1 MLLLLDVF
9 ANSGL
14 TPPGELSPSL
24 AALELNGSDMLA
36 ADMAKTPN
44 INLLHVFL
52 LLLFFA
58 DKGVIK
64 LQVSLQTFYYFL
76 LLSSSRCV
84 NCFDMHGPVSGGGV
98 EGGGAGDSC
107 TVVRAPCLLCAHS
120 CRQHANQHQH
130 YLSCNICLF
139 SFVGNKVTAST

>member
-9 ANSGL
+9 ANSGR

-76 LLSSSRCV
+76 LSSSSRCV
-84 NCFDMHGPVSGGGV
+84 NCFDMHGPVSGGV
-98 EGGGAGDSC
+98 EGVGG
-107 TVVRAPCLLCAHS
+107 R
-120 CRQHANQHQH
+120 
-130 YLSCNICLF
+130 
-139 SFVGNKVTAST
+139 VTAAQ

>member
-9 ANSGL
+9 ANSGR

-24 AALELNGSDMLA
+24 AALELNGSDMPA

-76 LLSSSRCV
+76 LSSSSSRCV
-84 NCFDMHGPVSGGGV
+84 NCFDMHGPVSGGLRV
-98 EGGGAGDSC
+98 GG
-107 TVVRAPCLLCAHS
+107 R
-120 CRQHANQHQH
+120 
-130 YLSCNICLF
+130 
-139 SFVGNKVTAST
+139 VTAAQ